1 MNKTIVEDWEFEI
14 TVIKDGLCRMGFE
27 KGDIFMCKYECP
39 TGFCPKT
46 MAVLHSLCE
55 AARSGGD
62 YTLLGGKSKNEI
74 DFSCADGIIKF
85 HLVSKHIDD

>member
-14 TVIKDGLCRMGFE
+14 TVIRGGLCRMGFE
-27 KGDIFMCKYECP
+27 KGDKFSCKYDCP
-39 TGFCPKT
+39 AGFCPKT

-62 YTLLGGKSKNEI
+62 YTLLGGKAENEI
-74 DFSCADGIIKF
+74 DFSCADGVVRF
-85 HLVSKHIDD
+85 NLVSKKIY